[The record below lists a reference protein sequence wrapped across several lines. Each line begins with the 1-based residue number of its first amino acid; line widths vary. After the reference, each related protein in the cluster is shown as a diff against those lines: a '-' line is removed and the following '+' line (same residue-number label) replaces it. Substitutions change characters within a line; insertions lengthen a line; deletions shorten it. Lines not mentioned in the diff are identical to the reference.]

1 MALTLRRNP
10 RRNRTAP
17 KRFED
22 EKFVSGAIDR
32 YQHCYEANK
41 RDKYDNINGDED
53 YYTTRDGRKF
63 ATFTWNSNNTMY
75 RYALRD
81 FTESVL
87 EFTSIWRDMSMILPG
102 DMVSHISSFLKL
114 SDIDQAL
121 IADDDEFIVGDE
133 EEEEAEP
140 KKWSCSGLPMEDK
153 SEEEWDSDEETDDES
168 EWDSDCLSDGDE
180 EHEGKYWAG
189 PPYFTDGYD

>member
-1 MALTLRRNP
+1 MATTLRRNP
-10 RRNRTAP
+10 TRNRSAP

-32 YQHCYEANK
+32 YQHCYDAN
-41 RDKYDNINGDED
+41 RPGKYDDINGDEN

-75 RYALRD
+75 RYALCD

-87 EFTSIWRDMSMILPG
+87 EFTSIWRDMGMVLPS
-102 DMVSHISSFLKL
+102 DLVSNISSFLKL

-133 EEEEAEP
+133 ELEDKEEEV
-140 KKWSCSGLPMEDK
+140 
-153 SEEEWDSDEETDDES
+153 SEEEWNSDEETDDDGEWS
-168 EWDSDCLSDGDE
+168 EYSDED
-180 EHEGKYWAG
+180 
-189 PPYFTDGYD
+189 

>member
-10 RRNRTAP
+10 RRNRNAP
-17 KRFED
+17 KRYED
-22 EKFVSGAIDR
+22 EKFVSGSIDR
-32 YQHCYEANK
+32 YQHCYDAN
-41 RDKYDNINGDED
+41 REGKYDRINGDED

-63 ATFTWNSNNTMY
+63 ATFTWNADNTMY

-87 EFTSIWRDMSMILPG
+87 EFTSIWRDMGRVLPG
-102 DMVSHISSFLKL
+102 ALVSHISSFLKL
-114 SDIDQAL
+114 SNIDQAL
-121 IADDDEFIVGDE
+121 IADDDEFVVGDE

-153 SEEEWDSDEETDDES
+153 SEDEWDSDEETDEES
-168 EWDSDCLSDGDE
+168 EWDSDCLSDED
-180 EHEGKYWAG
+180 
-189 PPYFTDGYD
+189 

>member
-1 MALTLRRNP
+1 MSLTLRRNP

-22 EKFVSGAIDR
+22 EKFVSGAVDR

-41 RDKYDNINGDED
+41 EGKYDCINGNEN

-87 EFTSIWRDMSMILPG
+87 EFTSIWRDLGMVLPG
-102 DMVSHISSFLKL
+102 HLVSHISAFLKL

-153 SEEEWDSDEETDDES
+153 SEEEWNSDEETDDES

-180 EHEGKYWAG
+180 DHEGKYWAG
-189 PPYFTDGYD
+189 PPYFTD

>member
-41 RDKYDNINGDED
+41 RGKYDNINGDED

-87 EFTSIWRDMSMILPG
+87 EFTSIWRDMGMVLPS

-121 IADDDEFIVGDE
+121 IADDDEFVVGDE
-133 EEEEAEP
+133 EEEEVQP
-140 KKWSCSGLPMEDK
+140 KKWSCSGLPMDDK

-180 EHEGKYWAG
+180 DHEGKYWAG

>member
-1 MALTLRRNP
+1 MTTTLRRNP
-10 RRNRTAP
+10 IRNRSAP

-32 YQHCYEANK
+32 YQHCYDAN
-41 RDKYDNINGDED
+41 RAGKYDDINGDEN

-75 RYALRD
+75 RYELRD

-87 EFTSIWRDMSMILPG
+87 EFTSIWRDMGMVLPS
-102 DMVSHISSFLKL
+102 DLVSNISSFLKL
-114 SDIDQAL
+114 SDIDQSL

-133 EEEEAEP
+133 ELEDKEEEV
-140 KKWSCSGLPMEDK
+140 
-153 SEEEWDSDEETDDES
+153 SEEEWNSDEETDDDGEWS
-168 EWDSDCLSDGDE
+168 EYSDED
-180 EHEGKYWAG
+180 
-189 PPYFTDGYD
+189 